1 MSDQLETPRGER
13 WNPIRQHPVIE
24 RLAGSSLSHPL
35 AGLTAAWAALVIF
48 SAMTQ
53 DRFLTE
59 VNITN
64 ILRSNSSLFLLAMGS
79 TFALVSGGV
88 DLSVGSNLALTG
100 IAMSQF
106 AEAMPIGTAMILA
119 LLLATACGT
128 ANGVLIGA
136 FGLSPFVV
144 TLGSLAALRGFALIW
159 TDGRTVTFTESFIV
173 KLGDGSWGRVPVP
186 AVIMIGSLIVCWY
199 LLRFTYFGRDV
210 YAVGGNEQAANLAG
224 IHVDRVRIGVY
235 AISGFFAGAAGVLL
249 TGRLVSASP
258 TVAQGWEL
266 TAIAAILLGGTT
278 LAGGVGGVAGSAIGV
293 LFLGTINNSLTL
305 ADVSSFWQFVVTG
318 VVLIAALGFDRLRL
332 QFALRRIT
340 AHDQH
345 DNPQQGGQEE

>member
-1 MSDQLETPRGER
+1 MSDGAGGEGGR
-13 WNPIRQHPVIE
+13 RMRQHPTLE
-24 RLAGSSLSHPL
+24 RLTEASLSHPL
-35 AGLTAAWAALVIF
+35 AGLVGALAVLVIF
-48 SAMTQ
+48 SAVTQ

-59 VNITN
+59 VNVTN
-64 ILRSNSSLFLLAMGS
+64 ILRSNASLFLLAMGS

-106 AEAMPIGTAMILA
+106 VEAMPIGPAMILA
-119 LLLATACGT
+119 LMLATACGAT
-128 ANGVLIGA
+128 NGIMIGA

-159 TDGRTVTFTESFIV
+159 TDGRTVTFTDSIV
-173 KLGDGSWGRVPVP
+173 VRLGDGSWGPVPVP
-186 AVIMIGSLIVCWY
+186 AVIMIGGLIVCWY

-224 IHVDRVRIGVY
+224 IHVGRVRIGVY

-249 TGRLVSASP
+249 TGRLASASP

-278 LAGGVGGVAGSAIGV
+278 LAGGVGGVAGTAIGV
-293 LFLGTINNSLTL
+293 LFLATINNSLTL

-332 QFALRRIT
+332 QFALRRAT
-340 AHDQH
+340 APNQH
-345 DNPQQGGQEE
+345 DNPQPEGEGT

>member
-1 MSDQLETPRGER
+1 MSESGVLGDGGGWRRPRSSAL
-13 WNPIRQHPVIE
+13 E

-35 AGLTAAWAALVIF
+35 AGLVSALVILVVF
-48 SAMTQ
+48 SALTQ

-59 VNITN
+59 VNLTN
-64 ILRSNSSLFLLAMGS
+64 VLRSNASLFLLAMGS

-106 AEAMPIGTAMILA
+106 VEVLPIGPAVLLA
-119 LLLATACGT
+119 LLLATACGA
-128 ANGVLIGA
+128 ANGVMVGA

-144 TLGSLAALRGFALIW
+144 TLGTLAALRGFALIW
-159 TDGRTVTFTESFIV
+159 TDGRTVTFTESFV
-173 KLGDGSWGRVPVP
+173 VELGDGSWGPIPIP
-186 AVIMIGSLIVCWY
+186 AIVMVGALLICWY

-224 IHVDRVRIGVY
+224 IHVGRVRIGVY
-235 AISGFFAGAAGVLL
+235 AVSGFFAGAAGVLL
-249 TGRLVSASP
+249 TGRLASASP

-278 LAGGVGGVAGSAIGV
+278 LAGGVGGVTGSAIGV

-305 ADVSSFWQFVVTG
+305 AGVSSFWQFVVTG

-332 QFALRRIT
+332 QFALRRAT
-340 AHDQH
+340 APDQH
-345 DNPQQGGQEE
+345 DNPQPEGEGT